1 MKDRF
6 DQHLPRGNKVRG
18 TKPTKKLG
26 IIMVGLFCLFVGCH
40 GQQEE
45 MKKLTPGTKLLIDS
59 MRRKENSVFK
69 IAVPPSYIVTCHT
82 NGTRRDS
89 GDADLYAKF
98 GSEPNIYSE
107 LFSEGL
113 FANETVGP
121 LEASKTS
128 ARRLYVMVYA
138 YTALKNVELW
148 CDLTPEPSTT
158 SENPSQNPTRRPT
171 HKPTRKPTRKPTSK
185 PTTCLAPG
193 VEVACPVG
201 TSVVKLNPLC
211 CDGRCT
217 TRGVHRCCL
226 RLGKTCTENS
236 SCCSGHCVSD
246 GESYICRSNPEPGT
260 EAQLSIQEK

>member
-18 TKPTKKLG
+18 AKPTKKLG

-40 GQQEE
+40 GQQSV
-45 MKKLTPGTKLLIDS
+45 MKLTPGTKLLIVS
-59 MRRKENSVFK
+59 IPRKENRVFK
-69 IAVPPSYIVTCHT
+69 IAVPPSNIVTCHT
-82 NGTRRDS
+82 DGTSRDS

-148 CDLTPEPSTT
+148 CDLNQEPSINR
-158 SENPSQNPTRRPT
+158 NPSENPTRRPT
-171 HKPTRKPTRKPTSK
+171 LKPTRKPTHKPTSK
-185 PTTCLAPG
+185 PTICFAPG

-201 TSVVKLNPLC
+201 TSVEKLNPLC
-211 CDGRCT
+211 CDKHCT
-217 TRGVHRCCL
+217 NRGVHRCCL
-226 RLGKTCTENS
+226 RLGNTCTENS
-236 SCCSGHCVSD
+236 SCCSGHCVCD
-246 GESYICRSNPEPGT
+246 GESYICRSNPAPAT
-260 EAQLSIQEK
+260 DAQLSIQEK